1 MIQPIE
7 GADNPPDGAETQ
19 RLRQIYENL
28 RLRLLDLTKRNQLLN
43 YGLSSRSK
51 RFLQAIDCNLEF
63 VHRRLAGEE
72 GTLRITPLP
81 EPDEV
86 PAEERT
92 EEFRA
97 ALNRARATDAEYQN
111 AIEAM
116 EVAGQVNEAELEKFE
131 RLLKNRLREQLGL
144 PPKPALKEINKVE
157 HARSLGI
164 EPSLSLSSSSV
175 KCSDELQTLKFP
187 DELKAALEKISG
199 DAYLA
204 EQEMGLSTLYL
215 AFGFLEW
222 YESESSEK
230 KAFAP
235 LILLPVQI
243 EKQSIR
249 GKPVFSIGLRE
260 GGAEAN
266 LSLQKLLE
274 QNFSRQLPD
283 FQSSDDEVINSVE
296 AYFEKVTTAVE
307 GLKRWQVR
315 RWLVLGNF
323 SFGRHAMYADLDTQK
338 WGELANRKLLS
349 SLLRGSDQRDDGAPL
364 PGIPED
370 YSIDQPEV
378 EELAPFLIQDADAS
392 QHSALIDVMRGDN
405 LVIQGPPGT
414 GKSQTITNVIANAI
428 ACGKTVLFLAEKQAA
443 LEVVKRRLD
452 RSGLGEFCLELHSG
466 KVSPKAVIA
475 SVKERYELGTG
486 VDVAS
491 AASRRDPIW
500 RQAREEISS
509 YLRALHRPE
518 LDGTTA
524 FDLIWKAVYQAS
536 ENLDIADYFT
546 DVSLDVD
553 LLRDGGQIELLGSDL
568 VAWAA
573 IAQDFAD
580 IFGHPASSRWAAVV
594 LGEIPSYEAPR
605 LLRVLTSWRDLSRAA
620 QQIILPLMYLGIG
633 DEQDL
638 NELVA
643 LDESLGAV
651 PQLGPMTAILDLDLD
666 DLEAALITKAELIS
680 IEAELSTIG
689 GLRHRALDHL
699 APALSLLHTNV
710 GDSLSNI
717 HPSAA
722 FEQVA
727 DEISRLQETIE
738 AAQGA
743 MAVLGVLGM
752 SDSAIASHLR
762 TAATAGVILATSPVR
777 CWAWLSGLASL
788 DDVSF
793 AETKRRWQDLLIAE
807 NSWRQKLTG
816 YHPDM
821 RPSLNELRGF
831 AGILRKSGF
840 AKLVASVTGAF
851 RNASEY
857 CVRLGIDAS
866 ADALDSLAAHL
877 VLVHAFESDTLLAS
891 KFGSAWNGLKTP
903 FEELEEAIQVRT
915 SLCENVRSLPGGSL
929 IVDRALVLDISGIE
943 SLSRSVV
950 VLMRLRDLDP
960 DSRTSL
966 DERPL
971 DSCLISLESR
981 NRDLRHFLSLDPERS
996 IATIDAPLHLIART
1010 YQLLLRRNRTLISF
1024 ETHPSARRAT
1034 DLGTNTINIESTRA
1048 AIDWIRIVR
1057 ASDTTEQIK
1066 AALMNEGVLE
1076 TREIIRRI
1084 SRQWVLI
1091 EAQRNE
1097 KAKALTDFGMSWLVT
1112 MPSKESL
1119 PIVDG
1124 LLESGGELSSFL
1136 ILRQSRIRLDSAGLN
1151 QFLQACDLNLVE
1163 PRRVPAAFSA
1173 LVAKRRAAQVRQV
1186 QELAFQNGTV
1196 LEARRRA
1203 FAERDIAKIKSD
1215 RGFIRSKL
1223 LQAVPPIGSQYGPR
1237 KTWTDM
1243 RLLANEFPKVK
1254 RFTPLRQVLA
1264 RAGSALQTLK
1274 PCFMMSPLSL
1284 AKFSTPGLIEF
1295 DLLVIDEA
1303 SQMRPEDALGGML
1316 RAKQVVVVG
1325 DAKQLPPT
1333 DFFSRAG
1340 GDQLGTADDDDD
1352 IDAESILDACETS
1365 FGKRRRLRWHYR
1377 SRCESLIAFSN
1388 NAFYDDGL
1396 ITFPMAKPGSF
1407 SVQLV
1412 RVDGIYRNRRNPA
1425 EAAKVAEETITFMRH
1440 FAETPEDDLPTLGVV
1455 AINTEQRE
1463 FIEEELSRLWADDRL
1478 VEAYLTK
1485 ARSKGEPFFVKN
1497 LENVQGDERDHIFI
1511 SMTYGRKH
1519 GELIVGQQFGPI
1531 NRKQGHRRLNVLF
1544 TRARV
1549 RMGLFTS
1556 FGSADV
1562 RPNEGS
1568 SEGVRALK
1576 RFLEYSETQGRA
1588 LVRGI
1593 GGEADSDFEV
1603 AVASRLRL
1611 KGYEV
1616 DLQVGVSSFRID
1628 LGVRHPDHPE
1638 HFLAGV
1644 ECDGAAYHS
1653 SKSARDRD
1661 RLREDVLR
1669 SLGWNIVRVWSTDW
1683 FDNPELETEKLAR
1696 RLEELRARSPFQPKT
1711 YPLLHEPED
1720 DSCDSD
1726 SVINPVRTEG
1736 GAPEVT
1742 TETGQSE
1749 LGHFQTFTPSD
1760 QFVRVG
1766 SDLDSLAI
1774 HEPLT
1779 PQAAFVVLESFRET
1793 EIKAAIADWV
1803 PQRSILRP
1811 VMIETFVSKR
1821 ISDPD
1826 DWFSRIPQYLRIG
1839 TDPEEKRLFLDK
1851 ICEIVDR
1858 ISDAGPA
1865 LTKPIREKQDGG
1877 TEIEQEHRPPPG
1889 TNLSLYTHADPA
1901 SVGHPD
1907 RDRFYDE
1914 TYTSTLAEMI
1924 EHVIA
1929 VEGPIFEDALIDR
1942 IARAHGLMRSG
1953 NQIRRR
1959 VVSLLQ
1965 PNILREEEGG
1975 RKVIWPASKNP
1986 GQVHPYRRDPTG
1998 KRTHEDVPAEEI
2010 ASIAFPF
2017 LRLRMNDEVVLRRI
2031 TEEFSLGRLREAAR
2045 SRFEIAIEIAKRS
2058 LIR

>member
-1 MIQPIE
+1 MIQPNE
-7 GADNPPDGAETQ
+7 GSDDVPDETEAQ
-19 RLRQIYENL
+19 RLGQIYENL

-43 YGLSSRSK
+43 YGLSPRSK

-72 GTLRITPLP
+72 GTLRIAPLP
-81 EPDEV
+81 EPDEI

-97 ALNRARATDAEYQN
+97 ALNRSRATDLEYQS

-116 EVAGQVNEAELEKFE
+116 EVAGQVNEAELEKLE
-131 RLLKNRLREQLGL
+131 RVLKDRLREQLGL
-144 PPKPALKEINKVE
+144 PSKPTLREVNKVE

-164 EPSLSLSSSSV
+164 DPSLSLSPSSV
-175 KCSDELQTLKFP
+175 KFGDELQTLKFP

-199 DAYLA
+199 DAHLA
-204 EQEMGLSTLYL
+204 EQEMGLSTLFL

-230 KAFAP
+230 KVFAP
-235 LILLPVQI
+235 LLLLPVQI

-249 GKPVFSIGLRE
+249 GKPAFSISLRE

-283 FQSSDDEVINSVE
+283 FQSFDDEVISSVE
-296 AYFEKVTTAVE
+296 AYLDKVVTAVE

-370 YSIDQPEV
+370 YSIDEPEV

-486 VDVAS
+486 INVAL

-518 LDGTTA
+518 PDGSTA
-524 FDLIWKAVYQAS
+524 FDLIWKAVHQAS
-536 ENLDIADYFT
+536 ANGDIADDFR
-546 DVSLDVD
+546 DVLLDAG
-553 LLRDGGQIELLGSDL
+553 LLRDAGRIALLCSDL
-568 VAWAA
+568 EAWAA
-573 IAQDFAD
+573 LAQDFAD
-580 IFGHPASSRWAAVV
+580 MFGHPGSSRWAKVV
-594 LGEIPSYEAPR
+594 LGDFPPYETPR
-605 LLRVLTSWRDLSRAA
+605 LLQVLTSLRQRCLAT
-620 QQIILPLMYLGIG
+620 QQITLQLEYLGIG

-643 LDESLGAV
+643 LDERLVAV
-651 PQLGPMTAILDLDLD
+651 PQFGLIAAILELDLD
-666 DLEAALITKAELIS
+666 DLEAALITKSELIS
-680 IEAELSTIG
+680 IEAELSLVG
-689 GLRHRALDHL
+689 DLRYRDLTHL
-699 APALSLLHTNV
+699 APALSLLHTSV
-710 GDSLSNI
+710 GGPLSNSP
-717 HPSAA
+717 PSAA
-722 FEQVA
+722 FEQVTEDA
-727 DEISRLQETIE
+727 SRLQEIIE

-743 MAVLGVLGM
+743 RTVLGVLGI
-752 SDSAIASHLR
+752 DSSSTASHLS
-762 TAATAGVILATSPVR
+762 TAATAGKILATSPVR
-777 CWAWLSGLASL
+777 CWKWLSGLAGL
-788 DDVSF
+788 DNASF
-793 AETKRRWQDLLIAE
+793 VEAKKRWQELLRLE
-807 NSWRQKLTG
+807 DSWSRSLRG
-816 YHPDM
+816 YHPEM
-821 RPSLNELRGF
+821 RPSVNELRGL
-831 AGILRKSGF
+831 AGILRRSGF
-840 AKLVASVTGAF
+840 SKVIASVTGALK
-851 RNASEY
+851 NAREY
-857 CVRLGIDAS
+857 CLRLGIDAS
-866 ADALDSLAAHL
+866 ADKLDSLAAHL
-877 VLVHAFESDTLLAS
+877 VSVNAFESDPLLAS
-891 KFGSAWNGLKTP
+891 KFGSAWNGLRTP
-903 FEELEEAIQVRT
+903 FEELEEALHVTT
-915 SLCENVRSLPGGSL
+915 SLNQSVQSLPGGQL
-929 IVDRALVLDISGIE
+929 IVDQALVLSVAGLE
-943 SLSRSVV
+943 SLRNSVV
-950 VLMRLRDLDP
+950 ALTRVVDLDP
-960 DSRTSL
+960 DSRARLNETTL
-966 DERPL
+966 AQ
-971 DSCLISLESR
+971 CLSGLEARKS
-981 NRDLRHFLSLDPERS
+981 DLEHFLSLDSERLL
-996 IATIDAPLHLIART
+996 ANIDVPLQLIKHA
-1010 YQLLLRRNRTLISF
+1010 YQLLLRRNRILASF
-1024 ETHPSARRAT
+1024 ATHPTAQQAT
-1034 DLGTNTINIESTRA
+1034 ELGINSINIDSTRT

-1057 ASDTTEQIK
+1057 ASTTTEQVK
-1066 AALMNEGVLE
+1066 TALMNAGMLE
-1076 TREIIRRI
+1076 AREIIRRTA
-1084 SRQWVLI
+1084 RQWVEINAGRTREI
-1091 EAQRNE
+1091 EA
-1097 KAKALTDFGMSWLVT
+1097 LTGFGMQQLAT
-1112 MPSKESL
+1112 MLPNESL
-1119 PIVDG
+1119 PIIDG
-1124 LLESGGELSSFL
+1124 LLESGEEISSFVV
-1136 ILRQSRIRLDSAGLN
+1136 LRQSRLSLDAAGLD
-1151 QFLQACDLNLVE
+1151 QFLQACDLNLLE
-1163 PRRVPAAFSA
+1163 PRRVPAIFSA
-1173 LVAKRRAAQVRQV
+1173 LVSKRRAAQVRQV
-1186 QELAFQNGTV
+1186 QELAFKNGAV

-1203 FAERDIAKIKSD
+1203 FAERDTAKIKND
-1215 RGFIRSKL
+1215 RLFIRNKL
-1223 LQAVPPIGSQYGPR
+1223 LQAVPPTGSQSGPR

-1264 RAGSALQTLK
+1264 RAGAALKTLK

-1340 GDQLGTADDDDD
+1340 GDQLGTGDDDD

-1388 NAFYDDGL
+1388 NAFYDDAL

-1412 RVDGIYRNRRNPA
+1412 RMDGIYRNRRNPA

-1440 FAETPEDDLPTLGVV
+1440 FADTPEADLPTLGVV

-1463 FIEEELSRLWADDRL
+1463 FIEEELVRLWADDRL
-1478 VEAYLTK
+1478 VETYLTK
-1485 ARSKGEPFFVKN
+1485 SRSKGEPFFVKN
-1497 LENVQGDERDHIFI
+1497 LENVQGDERDHVFI

-1519 GELIVGQQFGPI
+1519 GEQIVGQQFGPI

-1549 RMGLFTS
+1549 RIGLFTS

-1568 SEGVRALK
+1568 SDGVRALK
-1576 RFLEYSETQGRA
+1576 RYLEYSETQGRA

-1603 AVASRLRL
+1603 AVATRLRA
-1611 KGYEV
+1611 KGYVV

-1628 LGVRHPDHPE
+1628 LGVRHPNHPE

-1644 ECDGAAYHS
+1644 ECDGATYHS

-1683 FDNPELETEKLAR
+1683 FDNPALETEKLVR
-1696 RLEELRARSPFQPKT
+1696 RLEELRARPPFQAQI
-1711 YPLLHEPED
+1711 YPLLHQPQD
-1720 DSCDSD
+1720 DFCGSD
-1726 SVINPVRTEG
+1726 AEINPGPAEARHP
-1736 GAPEVT
+1736 AMT

-1749 LGHFQTFTPSD
+1749 FGHGQTVAPSD
-1760 QFVRVG
+1760 PFECVDP
-1766 SDLDSLAI
+1766 DLGLRAT
-1774 HEPLT
+1774 HGPLS
-1779 PQAAFVVLESFRET
+1779 PQAAIAVLESFRET
-1793 EIKAAIADWV
+1793 EIKVSIADWV

-1811 VMIETFVSKR
+1811 VMIETFVSQR
-1821 ISDPD
+1821 ISDPE
-1826 DWFSRIPQYLRIG
+1826 DWFSRIPQYLRTG
-1839 TDPEEKRLFLDK
+1839 TDPEEKRRFLDA

-1865 LTKPIREKQDGG
+1865 LTQPIREQGNSC
-1877 TEIEQEHRPPPG
+1877 TEVGPEQRPPPDS
-1889 TNLSLYTHADPA
+1889 NLTSYTKADPA
-1901 SVGHPD
+1901 SVGRPN
-1907 RDRFYDE
+1907 RDLFNDKA
-1914 TYTSTLAEMI
+1914 YTSTLAKMI

-1929 VEGPIFEDALIDR
+1929 VEGPIFEDALVDR

-1959 VVSLLQ
+1959 IVSLLQ
-1965 PNILREEEGG
+1965 PNISRQEEGG
-1975 RKVIWPASKNP
+1975 RKVIWPVGKNP
-1986 GQVHPYRRDPTG
+1986 GRVHPYRKDPTG
-1998 KRTHEDVPAEEI
+1998 GRTHEDVLVEEI
-2010 ASIAFPF
+2010 ASIAVPF
-2017 LRLRMNDEVVLRRI
+2017 LRLRMDDEVVLRRI
-2031 TEEFSLGRLREAAR
+2031 TEEFALGRLRETTR
-2045 SRFEIAIEIAKRS
+2045 SRFKVAIEIAKRS